1 MSLYVSAESSSESEK
16 FKPFYWLLMLLY
28 FAFMGSMFVVILLS
42 TWIDGRGI
50 VDIRQAQ
57 NHPLDL
63 VGVPG
68 DTIRLKLFEG
78 ESPRGAWASSDGFYL
93 KLRDQEPG
101 QEIVIPV
108 LSPTEFKGLSDVIL

>member
-1 MSLYVSAESSSESEK
+1 MSQYVSADSGSESEK
-16 FKPFYWLLMLLY
+16 VKPLNWLLLLLY
-28 FAFMGSMFVVILLS
+28 IWFIGIMFMVILLP

-68 DTIRLKLFEG
+68 DSISLNMFKG

-93 KLRDQEPG
+93 KLQEQEPD

-108 LSPTEFKGLSDVIL
+108 LSPTEIKGLSDVIL